1 MKQAINDWKFV
12 VLACLT
18 LGLAPFTPQPHI
30 ITKLI
35 WLRDGAKGQYW
46 LDWFDLSMHAL
57 PWLLLLRLGVLFF
70 LRHFQ
75 KEKPPGM

>member
-30 ITKLI
+30 ISKLI

-46 LDWFDLSMHAL
+46 LDWLDLTIHAL
-57 PWLLLLRLGVLFF
+57 PWLLLVRWGLLFF
-70 LRHFQ
+70 FRHFK
-75 KEKPPGM
+75 KEPPPNM

>member
-30 ITKLI
+30 VSKLI

-46 LDWFDLSMHAL
+46 LDWLDLTIHAL
-57 PWLLLLRLGVLFF
+57 PWLLLMRWGLLFF
-70 LRHFQ
+70 FRHFK
-75 KEKPPGM
+75 KEKPPNM